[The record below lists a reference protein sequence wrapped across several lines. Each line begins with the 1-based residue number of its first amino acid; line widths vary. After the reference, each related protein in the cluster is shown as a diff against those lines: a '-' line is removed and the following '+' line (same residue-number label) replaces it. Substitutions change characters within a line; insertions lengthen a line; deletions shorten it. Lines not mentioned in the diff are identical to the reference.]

1 MSTAQRVIKNTGWL
15 YAKMGVTMF
24 ISLYTTR
31 LILNSL
37 GAADFGIYN
46 VVGGAIAMLGFINAA
61 MASTTQRFLN
71 YNEGAGD
78 LERQKRIFNVSI
90 VLHVSIAIIIGIL
103 LIVAGWI
110 FFHGILNIPSERLF
124 AAKVVYGCM
133 IVSTLFTV
141 ISVPYDACLNA
152 HENMRYYAV
161 VGILESVL
169 KLAVAFICVYTLCDK
184 LIVYGILMA
193 VIPLITLSI
202 MYVYCHRHYQECVL
216 ALTKYYSRSII
227 LDMSR
232 FAGWSFLTTITS
244 MLTQYGLGIVLNSFY
259 GVVLNAAHGIA
270 NQVSGMLMAFSSNA
284 QKAFNPVL
292 VKSEGAGDR
301 ERLKYVTFFGCRIS
315 FYIFGIFSLPMIFLA
330 PEILKIWL
338 KDVPMW
344 AVAFTQL
351 QLLRTL
357 LEQITLSMTMA
368 ILAEG
373 NIKQYAIVR
382 SVWYMLPLMIVPV
395 LFYCNWSPLWMY
407 FVWIFCWCIAGG
419 WITIRC
425 CKTNLGF
432 QPSEYLLQ
440 VFIPCFIVTLIS
452 CCPYIINFCVSE
464 STPTRLLITLLS
476 EALFVVL
483 GFMYIVDK
491 DERVKIVSFVFNLRR

>member
-15 YAKMGVTMF
+15 YAKMGITMF

-78 LERQKRIFNVSI
+78 SERQKRIFNVSI
-90 VLHVSIAIIIGIL
+90 VLHISIAIVIGIL
-103 LIVAGWI
+103 LAAAGLI
-110 FFHGILNIPSERLF
+110 FFNGVLNIPSERLF
-124 AAKVVYGCM
+124 AAKTVYRCM
-133 IVSTLFTV
+133 IVSTLLTV

-169 KLAVAFICVYTLCDK
+169 KLAVAFVCVYTLKDK

-202 MYVYCHRHYQECVL
+202 MSVYCHRHYQECEL
-216 ALTKYYSRSII
+216 APVKYYSRSIM
-227 LDMSR
+227 LEMSG
-232 FAGWSFLTTITS
+232 FAGWSFLTTVTS
-244 MLTQYGLGIVLNSFY
+244 MLTQYGLGVVLNSFY
-259 GVVLNAAHGIA
+259 GVVMNAAHGIA

-301 ERLKYVTFFGCRIS
+301 ERLKYVSFFGCRIS

-338 KDVPMW
+338 KDVPVW
-344 AVAFTQL
+344 AVAFTRL

-368 ILAEG
+368 VLAEG
-373 NIKQYAIVR
+373 HIKHYAIVR
-382 SVWYMLPLMIVPV
+382 SVWYILPLLIVPV
-395 LFYCNWSPLWMY
+395 LFHYNCSPLWMY

-419 WITIRC
+419 WVIIKC

-432 QPSEYLLQ
+432 QPSEYLKKVLS
-440 VFIPCFIVTLIS
+440 PCFIVTLIS
-452 CCPYIINFCVSE
+452 CCPYIISFCVNG
-464 STPTRLLITLLS
+464 STPTRLLVTLLS
-476 EALFVVL
+476 EFMFVAL

-491 DERVKIVSFVFNLRR
+491 AERAKIISIVRNLRR